1 MNKKNNFIAAT
12 LSIAVATSLA
22 FGASS
27 DSNQSA
33 KTQEFNSPIAQ
44 GEGKCA
50 SGKCGSLKKF
60 GEVQVESDP
69 QGQLIYA
76 RDGKC
81 GLSGD
86 GVEPNIQKTQ
96 NAKCSS
102 GLCGK

>member
-1 MNKKNNFIAAT
+1 MNKKDSFIAAT
-12 LSIAVATSLA
+12 LSIVVATSLA
-22 FGASS
+22 FGAS
-27 DSNQSA
+27 DNNPQREL
-33 KTQEFNSPIAQ
+33 QEFNNPIAQ

-60 GEVQVESDP
+60 SEVQVESDP
-69 QGQLIYA
+69 ENQLVYA

-81 GLSGD
+81 GLTGE
-86 GVEPNIQKTQ
+86 GLEANVQKTQ